1 MMTRKDYKLIAD
13 IINGFEDTKTRA
25 LIANCFAL
33 VFRQAYQ
40 NFNTDKFLE
49 AANKATK

>member
-1 MMTRKDYKLIAD
+1 MMTRKDYKLIAG
-13 IINGFEDTKTRA
+13 IINGFEDTNTRA
-25 LIANCFAL
+25 LIANSFAL

-49 AANKATK
+49 AATKEAK